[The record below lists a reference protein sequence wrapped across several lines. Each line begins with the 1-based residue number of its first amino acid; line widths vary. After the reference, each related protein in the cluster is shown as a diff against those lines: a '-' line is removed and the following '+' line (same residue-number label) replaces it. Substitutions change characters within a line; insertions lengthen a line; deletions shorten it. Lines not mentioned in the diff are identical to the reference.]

1 MGKKPFLIIL
11 VALIIGYW
19 GWRWF
24 TSAPTQQAPVAPV
37 RTQRAA
43 TKPKPVAT
51 RSTPPRRTPTQR
63 SGAKP
68 TPARAVAREPRLA
81 PEGTFFLLQRT
92 SLPIDSGVIG
102 FAPGTKVTLIEQVGP
117 VSTVTDGEYQF
128 KVQSS
133 QLTNDLNVA
142 EDVASADY
150 AAQAQIAELTAR
162 HAQEYSQQQRD
173 TFIASE
179 NEKAQKKTGKKAP
192 RRTPSPKPKR

>member
-24 TSAPTQQAPVAPV
+24 TSAPTQKAPVATA
-37 RTQRAA
+37 RTQRPA
-43 TKPKPVAT
+43 TKPKPSTA
-51 RSTPPRRTPTQR
+51 RSTPAQRTAAQR
-63 SGAKP
+63 PGTRP
-68 TPARAVAREPRLA
+68 TPARAVAREPHLA

-102 FAPGTKVTLIEQVGP
+102 FAPGTKVTLIEQINS

-128 KVQSS
+128 KVPSS
-133 QLTNDLNVA
+133 QLTNDLDIA
-142 EDVASADY
+142 ASVASADY
-150 AAQAQIAELTAR
+150 ATQAQIAELTAR
-162 HAQEYSQQQRD
+162 RAQEYSQQQRD
-173 TFIASE
+173 AFIASE

-192 RRTPSPKPKR
+192 RRTASPKPKR